1 MRIRFLLIILASIF
15 AASFLPFSVEAYRDY
30 LTAEQKSQ
38 LEKLQTV
45 LVEAIALTDKGTADP
60 APIAEV
66 ASRRLGE
73 LGYTVVRDS
82 AKPHDATV
90 KLKCEQRKIWE
101 GTAVAGGDAD
111 LPDAP
116 SRLWKGPACQ
126 LTYLLGET
134 KIKWQ
139 KEVRTDFE
147 DAAAAA
153 TSANAGDPGAYAMA
167 KLREKLEQY
176 DFPVLLA
183 AEWGHPDRLLKLLD
197 ASDTPQVRKIKI
209 ISLLGE
215 MQADEALPTLK
226 AALKDKNLSQE
237 AAVALGSMGKDGIP
251 ILVDI
256 LKHSKQPDLQ
266 AAAAKGLGDL
276 GNTHNDSSVVPPLL
290 EMLDAPGVDITVQTE
305 VAWALGRVPDRRSVQ
320 PLFDLDKK
328 LQKIRN
334 DPPDPKIKKLKEA
347 VFWSIKQVYT
357 EDQYS

>member
-1 MRIRFLLIILASIF
+1 MNVALLLSTLALVVPALLS
-15 AASFLPFSVEAYRDY
+15 LPAWAYRDY
-30 LTAEQKSQ
+30 LSAEQKAQ
-38 LEKLQTV
+38 LEKIQTV
-45 LVEAIALTDKGTADP
+45 LVEAIALTDKGTADAVP
-60 APIAEV
+60 FAEV
-66 ASRRLGE
+66 ASRRMGE
-73 LGYTVVRDS
+73 LGYTIVREAS
-82 AKPHDATV
+82 KPHDATF
-90 KLKCEQRKIWE
+90 KIKCEQRKTWE
-101 GTAVAGGDAD
+101 GTTAAGGDAD

-147 DAAAAA
+147 DAATAAQ
-153 TSANAGDPGAYAMA
+153 SGNAGDPGAYAMS

-197 ASDTPQVRKIKI
+197 ATDTPQMRKIKI
-209 ISLLGE
+209 ISLLAE
-215 MQADEALPTLK
+215 MQADEALPQLK
-226 AALKDKNLSQE
+226 AALKDKNLSKE
-237 AAVALGSMGKDGIP
+237 AAVALGGMGKEGIP

-256 LKHSKQPDLQ
+256 LKHSKQVDLQ
-266 AAAAKGLGDL
+266 AAAAKGLGDI
-276 GNTHNDSSVVPPLL
+276 GNTHSDSSVVPPLL

-305 VAWALGRVPDRRSVQ
+305 VAWALGRVPDRRSVK

-334 DPPDPKIKKLKEA
+334 DPPDPQIKKLKEA

>member
-1 MRIRFLLIILASIF
+1 MRIGLLLTSLALLALTIDS
-15 AASFLPFSVEAYRDY
+15 SPVLAYRDY
-30 LTAEQKSQ
+30 LTAEQKAQ
-38 LEKLQTV
+38 LEKIHTV
-45 LVEAIALTDKGTADP
+45 LVEAIALTDKGTVDAG
-60 APIAEV
+60 PITEV
-66 ASRRLGE
+66 AARRLGE
-73 LGYTVVRDS
+73 MGYAVVRD
-82 AKPHDATV
+82 AGKPHDATFKV
-90 KLKCEQRKIWE
+90 KCEQRKTWE
-101 GTAVAGGDAD
+101 GTTAAGGDAD

-126 LTYLLGET
+126 LSYLLGET

-139 KEVRTDFE
+139 KEVRTEFE

-153 TSANAGDPGAYAMA
+153 QSANAGDPGAFAMSQ
-167 KLREKLEQY
+167 LRAKLEQY

-197 ASDTPQVRKIKI
+197 AADTPQVRKIKI

-215 MQADEALPTLK
+215 MQADEALPQLK
-226 AALKDKNLSQE
+226 AALKDKNLSKE

-256 LKHSKQPDLQ
+256 LKHSKQPELQ

-276 GNTHNDSSVVPPLL
+276 GNVHNDSSVVPPLL
-290 EMLDAPGVDITVQTE
+290 EMLDAPGVDIAVQTE
-305 VAWALGRVPDRRSVQ
+305 VAWALGRVPDRRSVK

-328 LQKIRN
+328 LQKIRK
-334 DPPDPKIKKLKEA
+334 DPPDPQIKKLKEA

>member
-1 MRIRFLLIILASIF
+1 MHVARLFSILALIVP
-15 AASFLPFSVEAYRDY
+15 ALLPPSAWAYRDY
-30 LTAEQKSQ
+30 LTAEQKAQ
-38 LEKLQTV
+38 LEKIQTV
-45 LVEAIALTDKGTADP
+45 LVEAIALTDKGTADA
-60 APIAEV
+60 APLTEV
-66 ASRRLGE
+66 AARRMGE
-73 LGYTVVRDS
+73 LGYTIVGE
-82 AKPHDATV
+82 ANKPHDATL
-90 KLKCEQRKIWE
+90 KLKCEQRKTWE
-101 GTAVAGGDAD
+101 GTTAAGGDAD

-153 TSANAGDPGAYAMA
+153 LSANTGDPGAYAMS

-183 AEWGHPDRLLKLLD
+183 AEWGHPDRLLKRLD
-197 ASDTPQVRKIKI
+197 AADTSQVRKIKI

-215 MQADEALPTLK
+215 MQADEALPQLK
-226 AALKDKNLSQE
+226 AALKDKNLSKE
-237 AAVALGSMGKDGIP
+237 AAVALGSMGKEGIP

-256 LKHSKQPDLQ
+256 LKHSKQPELQ

-290 EMLDAPGVDITVQTE
+290 EMLDAPGIDITVQTE
-305 VAWALGRVPDRRSVQ
+305 VAWALGRVPDRRSVK
-320 PLFDLDKK
+320 PLFELDKK

-334 DPPDPKIKKLKEA
+334 DPPDPQIKKLKEA